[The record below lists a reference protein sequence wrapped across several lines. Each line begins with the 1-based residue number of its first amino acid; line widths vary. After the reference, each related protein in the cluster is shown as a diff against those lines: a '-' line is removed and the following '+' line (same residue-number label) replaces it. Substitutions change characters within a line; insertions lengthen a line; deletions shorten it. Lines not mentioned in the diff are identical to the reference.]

1 MPRLS
6 TKQCMRRICLEIY
19 CFSGEKTPETVQI
32 EAGLSSGGARS
43 SLGGWGV
50 KLFPKGK
57 ERGPWQ
63 PPLQDRRKGTKGSW
77 VNQGLGLR
85 PGGSWHTQKRAR
97 KSLGLQP
104 NQKWASQTNPNTAL
118 LHPLLEAGPAL
129 LPLGLYQLRLVSTK
143 ICGKWRSP
151 VWWSVCLP
159 TKLFTQSQK
168 GLEISGWP
176 FKRTKKIS
184 QINSGDDRNDC
195 VFGKQDQGLALNIFK
210 WTCMLGIVRSKPISG
225 NRSWLR
231 MSVF

>member
-1 MPRLS
+1 MHEKNLPRNILFFWVENPRDSADRSRPKLRWGKVLS
-6 TKQCMRRICLEIY
+6 GRLG
-19 CFSGEKTPETVQI
+19 SETV
-32 EAGLSSGGARS
+32 S
-43 SLGGWGV
+43 
-50 KLFPKGK
+50 
-57 ERGPWQ
+57 ERERKRALTT
-63 PPLQDRRKGTKGSW
+63 PPQDRRKGTKGSW
-77 VNQGLGLR
+77 VNQGLGPR
-85 PGGSWHTQKRAR
+85 PGGSWHTQKRVR

-118 LHPLLEAGPAL
+118 LHPWLEAGRAL

-151 VWWSVCLP
+151 VWWSVCLS
-159 TKLFTQSQK
+159 TKLFTQYQK

-176 FKRTKKIS
+176 FKRTKTIS

-225 NRSWLR
+225 NRS
-231 MSVF
+231 